1 MHLLPAV
8 TSKITGLSIACL
20 GISSMLLT
28 GCQSVQ
34 ATTKPI
40 TAKPI
45 ATGLTTTGINTQ
57 TTTAP
62 STTTTEQAAAS
73 TLPVS
78 YTHLRAHET

>member
-8 TSKITGLSIACL
+8 TSKVTGLSIACL

-40 TAKPI
+40 TAKPV
-45 ATGLTTTGINTQ
+45 ATGMTTLWSIPKQPRRNRPHLLSKRAQ
-57 TTTAP
+57 VRYQARNLP
-62 STTTTEQAAAS
+62 SMVKLA
-73 TLPVS
+73 
-78 YTHLRAHET
+78 